1 MSVYSASSEFPRRE
15 PARETPPSALARARD
30 RVTERGVRRL
40 EAVGQRAEHRVDH
53 LGPAWHVVGWP
64 RGFIEPATDQTDTR
78 VPGRAGFLAIGP
90 GGVFAVTVVNQGRSR
105 IMLAGDV
112 VQVHGR
118 RPPYVPDAR
127 RVARRVSAVL
137 TAAVGTKVPVVPVLA
152 FVGSGV
158 ISMHGLPKDCL
169 VATHKELDRL
179 LAGGGERI
187 SAETAAKLSD
197 VASRPDTWADQ
208 YRWYAGAQTAGDKRP
223 SPR

>member
-1 MSVYSASSEFPRRE
+1 MA
-15 PARETPPSALARARD
+15 
-30 RVTERGVRRL
+30 ERTTRRL
-40 EAVGQRAEHRVDH
+40 EAVGHRAEDRVDH

-64 RGFIEPATDQTDTR
+64 RGFIEPTTDPTDPR

-90 GGVFAVTVVNQGRSR
+90 GGVFAVTVVDQGRSR

-127 RVARRVSAVL
+127 RVARRVSAAL

-158 ISMHGLPKDCL
+158 LSMHGLPKDCL

-179 LAGGGERI
+179 LAGGGDRI
-187 SAETAAKLSD
+187 SADTAAKLSE
-197 VASRPDTWADQ
+197 VASRPDTWADR